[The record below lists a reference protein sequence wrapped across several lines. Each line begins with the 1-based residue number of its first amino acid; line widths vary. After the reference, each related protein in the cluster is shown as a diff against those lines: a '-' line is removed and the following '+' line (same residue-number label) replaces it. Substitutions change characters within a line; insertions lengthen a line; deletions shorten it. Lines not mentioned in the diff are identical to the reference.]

1 MMIRKFFAE
10 LIGTMFLVIIGCGTA
25 VALTP
30 LAEKVVLDPEI
41 FTIVPIALAFGL
53 VLVALC
59 YTIGRVSGSHVN
71 PAVSIA
77 MLINGKISA
86 IDCVYYIAAQLIG
99 AVAGAEVLA
108 VIFDSYKSLGTNG
121 YGELSALGTTMNAAL
136 IVEIIL
142 TFIFVLTVLCVTS
155 RKQEESSNNGIIIGL
170 ALFLVHIFGIPFTGT
185 SVNPARSFGPAI
197 LCGSELVLEQL
208 WVFIVGPI
216 AGAIL
221 AALFF
226 KFVIE
231 EKEAI
236 SKKKSSK

>member
-1 MMIRKFFAE
+1 MMIRKFFSE
-10 LIGTMFLVIIGCGTA
+10 LIGTMFLVMIGCGAA
-25 VALTP
+25 VACTT
-30 LAEKVVLDPEI
+30 LASKVVYVPVV
-41 FTIVPIALAFGL
+41 FTIVPVAIAFGF
-53 VLVALC
+53 VLIALC
-59 YTIGRVSGSHVN
+59 YTIGRVSGCHVN

-77 MLINGKISA
+77 MLINKKISA
-86 IDCVYYIAAQLIG
+86 LDCLYYIAAQLLG
-99 AVAGAEVLA
+99 AVAGSSVVAI
-108 VIFDSYKSLGTNG
+108 IFDSYESLGANG
-121 YGELSALGTTMNAAL
+121 FGELSALGTTMNAAL

-142 TFIFVLTVLCVTS
+142 TFIFVLTILCVTS
-155 RKQEESSNNGIIIGL
+155 RKEENSNNGIIIGL

-197 LCGSELVLEQL
+197 LSGNDLILEQL

-231 EKEAI
+231 ERKVI
-236 SKKKSSK
+236 TKKKSSK